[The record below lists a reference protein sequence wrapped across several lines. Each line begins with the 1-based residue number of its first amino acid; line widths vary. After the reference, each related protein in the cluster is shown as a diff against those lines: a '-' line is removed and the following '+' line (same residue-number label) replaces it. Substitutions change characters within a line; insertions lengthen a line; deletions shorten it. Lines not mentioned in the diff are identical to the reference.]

1 MGQFTRK
8 QAEVHNMQTWKS
20 QGLAYGVQ
28 VGMVLA
34 TVASGLLASWHA
46 SAHGWSVD
54 GPQTEQALMA
64 LGVALIVGLRAMARV
79 DRSLG

>member
-1 MGQFTRK
+1 
-8 QAEVHNMQTWKS
+8 MQTWKS

-34 TVASGLLASWHA
+34 TVVTALLASWHA
-46 SAHGWSVD
+46 SAHGWALE
-54 GPQTEQALMA
+54 GQHTEQALMA